1 MFEYAI
7 KEVNKIVD
15 GDTVDLSIDLGFSVV
30 YKHRFRL
37 SNIDTP
43 ESNSKDP
50 TERILAEDAKR
61 FVSDWFR
68 MNPAVKVKTTK
79 DDKYG
84 RILGEVFALGNEESL
99 NSLMVRLGY
108 AWEYDG
114 NSKTTDVSVLKAKR
128 GL

>member
-1 MFEYAI
+1 MGAGPPASEWTQNPAR
-7 KEVNKIVD
+7 
-15 GDTVDLSIDLGFSVV
+15 GFVICV
-30 YKHRFRL
+30 RY
-37 SNIDTP
+37 
-43 ESNSKDP
+43 
-50 TERILAEDAKR
+50 LAEDAKR

-84 RILGEVFALGNEESL
+84 RILGKVFALGNEESL

>member
-50 TERILAEDAKR
+50 AERTLAEDAKT
-61 FVSDWFR
+61 FVTEWVR
-68 MNPAVKVKTTK
+68 QNQPLTVKTTK

-84 RILGEVFALGNEESL
+84 RMLGEIFAPGKAESL
-99 NSLMVRLGY
+99 NKMMIRLGY

-114 NSKTTDVSVLKAKR
+114 TVKNKDIQTLKSKR